1 MDYKALLKTLQD
13 DLAATRRSHEIVTA
27 QINAEEV
34 KYWATGDP
42 GWIDRNKQSAILNAA
57 DTLICRNEET
67 MKAWFDSVN

>member
-1 MDYKALLKTLQD
+1 MDYKALLKTLQG

-27 QINAEEV
+27 QITKEA

-67 MKAWFDSVN
+67 MKAWFNSVD